1 MSFSC
6 DDDHR
11 HMARAL
17 QLAERGRYITSPNP
31 RVGCVIV
38 RDDRVLG
45 EGWTQPAGHNHAE
58 IEALNDAAAR
68 GEDVRGATAYV
79 TLEPCSHFGRT
90 PPCADALIRAGLG
103 RVLAAMEDP
112 NPLVSGNGL
121 RRLEAAGIR
130 TASGLLAQEAG
141 ELNAGFVSRMT
152 RGRPW
157 VRLKIAASADGR
169 TALANGESKW
179 ITGPAARRD
188 VQHWR
193 ASACA
198 VLTGI
203 GTVKADDPQLNV
215 RELATPRQPI
225 RVVVDAR
232 LETPSDAA
240 MLRSGG
246 AVWIACA
253 DDSGTRADA
262 LRAAGAQLIPCATH
276 HGRIDL
282 ATLMQQLGERQ
293 INELLVEAGAQI
305 TGSFISAGLADEI
318 LLYLA
323 PCLMGD
329 TARGLGA
336 LPEWL
341 SMADIPRLRWADA
354 RKLGDDLRLV
364 LRP

>member
-1 MSFSC
+1 MSFSS
-6 DDDHR
+6 DDHR

-17 QLAERGRYITSPNP
+17 QLAERGRYITNPNP

-38 RDDRVLG
+38 RDGQILG
-45 EGWTQPAGHNHAE
+45 EGWTQPAGQNHAE
-58 IEALNDAAAR
+58 IQALNDAASH
-68 GEDVRGATAYV
+68 GQDVRGATAYV

-90 PPCADALIRAGLG
+90 PPCADALIKAGIG
-103 RVLAAMEDP
+103 RVVAAMEDP

-121 RRLEAAGIR
+121 KRLADAGIQ
-130 TASGLLAQEAG
+130 TASGLLVEDART
-141 ELNAGFVSRMT
+141 LNAGFVSRMT

-157 VRLKIAASADGR
+157 VRVKIAASADGR

-203 GTVKADDPQLNV
+203 GTVKADNPQLNV
-215 RELATPRQPI
+215 REIATPRQPTRI
-225 RVVVDAR
+225 VVDAR
-232 LETPSDAA
+232 LETPVDAA
-240 MLRSGG
+240 MLRAGG
-246 AVWIACA
+246 AVWIICA
-253 DDSGTRADA
+253 DDSGPRAEA
-262 LRAAGAQLIPCATH
+262 LRAAGALLIPCATDK
-276 HGRIDL
+276 GRVDL
-282 ATLMQQLGERQ
+282 TALTEELGKRQ
-293 INELLVEAGAQI
+293 INELMLEAGARL
-305 TGSFISAGLADEI
+305 TGSFIAAGLADEI

-329 TARGLGA
+329 AARGLAA

-341 SMADIPRLRWADA
+341 SMNQVPRLHWADA

-364 LRP
+364 LKP